1 MVGNINKTN
10 PICFYHGKIRS
21 IRISKNQRYAADF
34 EPGQTFGPKIPPFSS
49 TRLSRLMAMP
59 CETCRDIST
68 TAGSSGSERHRFRI
82 APIPREAVS
91 PCPPHRF
98 QVHVVVWRGPPKA
111 LKAAPALVHITCTMI
126 VVPTGH
132 V

>member
-82 APIPREAVS
+82 APSQGRQY
-91 PCPPHRF
+91 HL
-98 QVHVVVWRGPPKA
+98 A
-111 LKAAPALVHITCTMI
+111 LRTASRYMSSAGVARQKP
-126 VVPTGH
+126 
-132 V
+132 